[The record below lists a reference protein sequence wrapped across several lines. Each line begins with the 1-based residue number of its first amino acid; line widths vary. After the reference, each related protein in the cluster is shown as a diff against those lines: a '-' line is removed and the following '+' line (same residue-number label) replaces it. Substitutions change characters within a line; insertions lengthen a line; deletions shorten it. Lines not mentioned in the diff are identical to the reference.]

1 MHVSSRVLWLV
12 YERPP
17 HADAVSYP
25 AGEDDVRL
33 AIELLES
40 PYVRRRHVAEQLRSF
55 LATQARRSSLERQ
68 RVPCRRASG
77 WYHVVPWR
85 LAKWLAAVLPARDS
99 VAQTTAQRLR
109 SWLAQ
114 GDSAAILDPACCEGK
129 RPITPPLTSIRANR
143 SL

>member
-1 MHVSSRVLWLV
+1 MNSTPRLLWLV

-17 HADAVSYP
+17 HPDAVPYP

-40 PYVRRRHVAEQLRSF
+40 PYVRRRHVSEQLRNF
-55 LATQARRSSLERQ
+55 LATQLRRSPLERQ

-77 WYHVVPWR
+77 WYQLVPWR

-99 VAQTTAQRLR
+99 IAATTARRLR
-109 SWLAQ
+109 DWLAQ
-114 GDSAAILDPACCEGK
+114 GGSAAVLDPTRETRNPQA
-129 RPITPPLTSIRANR
+129 TPRLTPFRATR